1 MRAARSTASS
11 SVAGW
16 PSTKATGRSST
27 WWLRNQ
33 ALPSTQA
40 FLALV
45 MWLSSTVSSISS
57 QTQPQKVQVALETT
71 LSSVISSFLSATSL
85 LLLLKFRDGDVFSP
99 GLFSCRA
106 STPAASVRQEACAG
120 CRTSSTS
127 KVWGYG
133 HGCRS
138 SVPSWGDPR
147 AAAACGLAP
156 WPTATAS
163 AVSLVPASRR
173 LLVSSLLQF

>member
-1 MRAARSTASS
+1 MRADRSIASS
-11 SVAGW
+11 REAGL
-16 PSTKATGRSST
+16 PSIRADGRSST

-85 LLLLKFRDGDVFSP
+85 LLLLNFPDGDVFSP
-99 GLFSCRA
+99 GLFSCR
-106 STPAASVRQEACAG
+106 PA
-120 CRTSSTS
+120 
-127 KVWGYG
+127 
-133 HGCRS
+133 
-138 SVPSWGDPR
+138 P
-147 AAAACGLAP
+147 
-156 WPTATAS
+156 
-163 AVSLVPASRR
+163 PA
-173 LLVSSLLQF
+173 